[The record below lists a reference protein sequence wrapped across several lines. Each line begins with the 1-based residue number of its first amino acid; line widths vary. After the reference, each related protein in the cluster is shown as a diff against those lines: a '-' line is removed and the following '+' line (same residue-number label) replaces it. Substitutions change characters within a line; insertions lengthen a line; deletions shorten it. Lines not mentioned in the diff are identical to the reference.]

1 MLSFNVDKRGIG
13 ILKIGKEDKSKK
25 GLSPNLFV
33 ELGNLIGEIEGGD
46 YIKAVIITGEKDE
59 GFIPDIDLEEFLKFS
74 SEDDGRL
81 FSLRAQDVLNR
92 IERCRVPFI
101 AAINGLCTGVGFE
114 VALAC
119 SYRMAS
125 DNPRVAF
132 GFPAVNLG
140 LIPFAG
146 GTQRLPRLIGISRA
160 LDVFLTGRVIDTAE
174 ALRLGLVDEVVPEE
188 ILLSIALERAL
199 MVSGGRRSKS
209 KRFGFTRRLLEK
221 NSLVRKI
228 LFSRAKRNLVD
239 KKHLRSLAPLM
250 ILESV
255 EVGMSAS
262 FSRGLH
268 VESVYFGELVVSD
281 ISRQLLRF
289 FLSVDD
295 IRREFAEQ
303 SGHIK
308 PVKKIVVVGSN
319 PLGSQFAIVAAE
331 AGICVRLYDTD
342 YKKIGEGLRNCYRY
356 FKGKLESGAI
366 TEFDMRRRLNLISY
380 TCDHT
385 GFRNADLVVET
396 FFKDLGQREE
406 ILKGIERVAGKDTVL
421 ILVTFSTPLSIISSV
436 LPSWQGRVVGVRP
449 FLPIS
454 NTGIVEL
461 IHQENSP
468 NSAIGTVVDFLRR
481 TGILPVFVRDKEGF
495 FATRVLLAYLF
506 EAFELLGEGAMVE
519 QVDEAMIEFGFPKG
533 PFALIDEIGLEFLNK
548 VGKGLYESLGERF
561 KMPLFLEKMAMEKN
575 LEWEGFYNG
584 EGKVNKSV
592 YNLIEEKIVNDRLL
606 ESDFKVKERLCLR
619 MLSEAI
625 SCLEEGIIRNP
636 RDGDVVAVLGLGF
649 PVFLGGPFRYA
660 DSLGLGII
668 LEKLEALSH
677 RFGSRFA
684 PSGLLKELA
693 LERKRFYDA

>member
-13 ILKIGKEDKSKK
+13 ILKIGKGDKSKK
-25 GLSPNLFV
+25 GLSSDLFV
-33 ELGNLIGEIEGGD
+33 ELGNLIGEIEGGN
-46 YIKAVIITGEKDE
+46 YIRAVILTGEKDE
-59 GFIPDIDLEEFLKFS
+59 EFIPDIDLEEFLKFS

-92 IERCRVPFI
+92 IERCRVPFL

-114 VALAC
+114 IALAC
-119 SYRMAS
+119 SYKIAS

-146 GTQRLPRLIGISRA
+146 GTQRLPRLIGISKA
-160 LDVFLTGRVIDTAE
+160 LDVFLKGCLIGTAE

-199 MVSGGRRSKS
+199 MVSGGKRLKS
-209 KRFGFTRRLLEK
+209 KRFGFTRGLFEK
-221 NSLVRKI
+221 NPLVRKI
-228 LFSRAKRNLVD
+228 LFSRAKKNLVD
-239 KKHLRSLAPLM
+239 KRYVRSLAPLM

-255 EVGMSAS
+255 EVGMGAS
-262 FSRGLH
+262 FNRGLH

-281 ISRQLLRF
+281 VSRQLLKF

-295 IRREFAEQ
+295 VKREIIEQ

-308 PVKKIVVVGSN
+308 PVKKIVVVGSD
-319 PLGSQFAIVAAE
+319 PLGSQFAIVATE

-342 YKKIGEGLRNCYRY
+342 YKKIGEGLRNCYSY
-356 FKGKLESGAI
+356 FKGKLKSGAI
-366 TEFDMRRRLNLISY
+366 TEFDMRRKLNLISY
-380 TCDHT
+380 TCDYT

-396 FFKDLGQREE
+396 LFKDLEKRQE
-406 ILKGIERVAGKDTVL
+406 ILKGIEPVAGKDTVL
-421 ILVTFSTPLSIISSV
+421 MLVTFSTPLSLISSV
-436 LPSWQGRVVGVRP
+436 LSSWQGRVVGVRP

-454 NTGIVEL
+454 NTGVVEL
-461 IHQENSP
+461 IYQEDSP
-468 NSAIGTVVDFLRR
+468 NSAIGTVLDFLRR

-506 EAFELLGEGAMVE
+506 EALELLGEGAMVE
-519 QVDEAMIEFGFPKG
+519 QVDGAMIEFGFPKG
-533 PFALIDEIGLEFLNK
+533 PFALIDEIGLEFVSK
-548 VGKGLYESLGERF
+548 VGKELCESLGERF
-561 KMPLFLEKMAMEKN
+561 KMPLLLDKMAREKN
-575 LEWEGFYNG
+575 LEWGGFYNG

-592 YNLIEEKIVNDRLL
+592 YNLIQEKIVNDRLL
-606 ESDFKVKERLCLR
+606 IKERLCLR

-625 SCLEEGIIRNP
+625 LCLEEGIIRNP

-684 PSGLLKELA
+684 PSGLLKELV